1 MRVHLCLV
9 NRIFVLLLL
18 RPYSKTRRAISVCVQ
33 TNSSLNCKRGTGI
46 SVRRMQMHGSSD
58 TSQTSLIRQ
67 QTGARTDTGFCV
79 TWGGFSN
86 GLSFTGNGL
95 PGTAVNIDLL
105 CGIDGNCR
113 VIETSCGWAVINV
126 ALRPEQGDTLL
137 VRMDNRNEFAKLY
150 GSELVTEDGEAI
162 EGDAL
167 DDVEVFGVL
176 THSLNQVLGGFF

>member
-1 MRVHLCLV
+1 M
-9 NRIFVLLLL
+9 
-18 RPYSKTRRAISVCVQ
+18 
-33 TNSSLNCKRGTGI
+33 
-46 SVRRMQMHGSSD
+46 
-58 TSQTSLIRQ
+58 
-67 QTGARTDTGFCV
+67 GFPSPAMDYQEQRL
-79 TWGGFSN
+79 T
-86 GLSFTGNGL
+86 
-95 PGTAVNIDLL
+95 IDLL
-105 CGIDGNCR
+105 CGIDGNWR

-126 ALRPEQGDTLL
+126 ALRPEHGDTLL